1 MRPDESPQGPA
12 VGMASLEV
20 RLAGWVQGV
29 GYRYFTLEL
38 ARRLGLTGYVMNLIQ
53 PFPSDPPC
61 ERRERRAG

>member
-1 MRPDESPQGPA
+1 MNPRRAHA

-20 RLAGWVQGV
+20 RLTGRVQGV

-38 ARRLGLTGYVMNLIQ
+38 ARRLGLTGYVMNL
-53 PFPSDPPC
+53 PSPSDPPC